1 MLRKLPKKEIVRKVC
16 KTVMVTNVPY
26 ITITITLTLT
36 LTIEKKLIHI

>member
-1 MLRKLPKKEIVRKVC
+1 MLRKLPKQEIVRKVC

-36 LTIEKKLIHI
+36 LTIEKKKIHI